1 MHESFSYD
9 PLWRSGSMR
18 YANSLTLDLL
28 ELKHAESTERT
39 ENWQVKNTTNKVRN
53 VQEMASRWRS
63 QFPKEDRGRVFLQYL
78 TACLLLRFRH
88 FKVRKHICGICWFD
102 SSCGLIFVQWER
114 MDLRPLEFLFC
125 GVSFFQ
131 SSS

>member
-53 VQEMASRWRS
+53 VQEMASR
-63 QFPKEDRGRVFLQYL
+63 
-78 TACLLLRFRH
+78 
-88 FKVRKHICGICWFD
+88 
-102 SSCGLIFVQWER
+102 
-114 MDLRPLEFLFC
+114 
-125 GVSFFQ
+125 
-131 SSS
+131 